1 MNGQKKMNWS
11 QILGVV
17 VIASLPVSV
26 TLNAADGDIQ
36 KANSGEEL
44 ILNGSME
51 EGNPPDNW
59 KPNNSALTVSADSHA
74 GKQSLKISP
83 SANLGAAIQAFAV
96 KPDTQYQLDFWFK
109 CSEGQ
114 LYVTINAKGDS
125 KNLYGDFKGNSGA
138 GWTHWTATVKT
149 PNIPEAT
156 TAWVNFYAPAP
167 GKDVLIDDVSIKEV
181 KTSSQTD
188 STK

>member
-11 QILGVV
+11 QILGVM
-17 VIASLPVSV
+17 VIASLPLSV

-36 KANSGEEL
+36 KANLGGEL

-59 KPNNSALTVSADSHA
+59 KSNASVLSVSTDCHS

-83 SANLGAAIQAFAV
+83 SAKLGGALQAFAV
-96 KPDTQYQLDFWFK
+96 KPNTQYQIDFWFK

-114 LYVTINAKGDS
+114 LYFSINAKGDS
-125 KNLYGDFKGNSGA
+125 KNLYANFKGNSGD
-138 GWTHWTATVKT
+138 GWTHWTATVKM

-156 TAWVNFYAPAP
+156 TAWVYFCAPAP

-181 KTSSQTD
+181 K
-188 STK
+188 